1 VLWRKG
7 VNMTTKWTIGTTVL
21 VVFVGL
27 LGVGSIAP
35 AQEAEIPLDQVPKT
49 VLESAKAK
57 FPGAKIKEASKET
70 EEGKTVF
77 ELEMTHESHRMDVTF
92 KDDGTLVVVETRV
105 AEKDLPA
112 NVLQAVK
119 DKYAGSKINLAESV
133 KNGPEVKEEADHY
146 ELHITTADKKS
157 LEVEISP
164 KGKILKT
171 EVKKAEEEDDEKDEK
186 KEKN

>member
-1 VLWRKG
+1 
-7 VNMTTKWTIGTTVL
+7 MTTKWAIGSTVL
-21 VVFVGL
+21 GVFVGL
-27 LGVGSIAP
+27 LGLDSVAP

-49 VLESAKAK
+49 VLESAMAK
-57 FPGAKIKEASKET
+57 FPGAKIKEASKES
-70 EEGKTVF
+70 EGGKILF

-92 KDDGTLVVVETRV
+92 KGDGTLVLVETRV

-112 NVLQAVK
+112 NVLQAVR
-119 DKYAGSKINLAESV
+119 DKYPGSKINLAESV
-133 KNGPEVKEEADHY
+133 KNGPEVKQEADHF

-157 LEVEISP
+157 VEVEISP

-171 EVKKAEEEDDEKDEK
+171 EVKKAEEEEKNENREE